1 MKTISALLTFL
12 ALAGALAAQTP
23 SADAPAKAAPKQ
35 KAKKEFS
42 EPKWMMP
49 KVEGPN
55 LHYNTFDSKTVKEKV
70 SYLIYLPP
78 DYETATT
85 RRYPVVYWLHGI
97 GGSQQGVPQMAE
109 RLTKAIAEKK
119 TPPMIVVYV
128 NGMIRSGYVDS
139 ADGKYPV
146 ETVTI
151 KELIP
156 HVDATYRTI
165 ATRDGRVIE
174 GFSMGGAGA
183 AKWGFKYPELFG
195 TVSILAGALF
205 NREQMAQKADSMK
218 DTYGSPE
225 RFELSNPWTLAEKN
239 ADKIRG
245 RTVVRVAVG
254 GKDGLAATNSR
265 FHEHLEKLK
274 IEHDFD
280 IVGDAPH
287 SPNPVYEGLGDKNW
301 EFWRKALARVSERKK
316 S

>member
-1 MKTISALLTFL
+1 MKTIPPLVALLVF
-12 ALAGALAAQTP
+12 ALVSPLAAQD
-23 SADAPAKAAPKQ
+23 ADAPKAGGGKQ
-35 KAKKEFS
+35 KAKKEYR
-42 EPKWMMP
+42 EPKWLMDP
-49 KVEGPN
+49 VTGPN
-55 LHYNTFDSKTVKEKV
+55 LHYKTFDSKTAKEKV

-78 DYETATT
+78 GYETSKQ
-85 RRYPVVYWLHGI
+85 RYPVVYWLHGI

-109 RLTKAIAEKK
+109 RLTQAIAEKK

-165 ATRDGRVIE
+165 ATRESRIIE
-174 GFSMGGAGA
+174 GFSMGGGGA

-205 NREQMAQKADSMK
+205 NREEMAKKADTTK

-225 RFELSNPWTLAEKN
+225 RYEQSNPWTLVEKN

-245 RTVVRVAVG
+245 RTVVRIAVG
-254 GKDGLAATNSR
+254 GKDGLVGANTR
-265 FHEHLEKLK
+265 YHELLEKLK
-274 IEHDFD
+274 IEHEFD
-280 IVGDAPH
+280 VVPDAPH

-301 EFWRKALARVSERKK
+301 AFWRKALARVSGK
-316 S
+316 

>member
-1 MKTISALLTFL
+1 MKLLRILPL
-12 ALAGALAAQTP
+12 ALSTVVALPLCAQDAAE
-23 SADAPAKAAPKQ
+23 AAAPK
-35 KAKKEFS
+35 KAKKQFS

-49 KVEGPN
+49 PVEGPN
-55 LHYNTFDSKTVKEKV
+55 LHYKSFDSKAAKEKV
-70 SYLIYLPP
+70 SYLIYLPA
-78 DYETATT
+78 DYETTKT

-109 RLTKAIAEKK
+109 RLTQAIADKK

-128 NGMIRSGYVDS
+128 NGMIRSGYVDT

-156 HVDATYRTI
+156 HIDATYRTI
-165 ATRDGRVIE
+165 ATREGRVVE
-174 GFSMGGAGA
+174 GFSMGGGGA
-183 AKWGFKYPELFG
+183 AKWGFKYTELFG
-195 TVSILAGALF
+195 TVSILSGALF
-205 NREQMAQKADSMK
+205 NREQMAQKTDSLK

-225 RFELSNPWTLAEKN
+225 RYEESNPWSIVEKN

-254 GKDGLAATNSR
+254 GKDGLATTNTR
-265 FHEHLEKLK
+265 FHELLDKLK

-280 IVGDAPH
+280 IVPDAPH

-301 EFWRKALARVSERKK
+301 AFWRKALARVSK
-316 S
+316 